1 MFLSFLLISVVLEN
15 ETNVVRKDY
24 STEENLSRF
33 IIVLLSFVIIK

>member
-24 STEENLSRF
+24 RTEENLSRF